1 MGHSH
6 SNNQGHHL
14 HTASSQK
21 VLLLALL
28 LTLGFAVVETVS
40 GWLSGSLALLG
51 DAGHMFTDGLSLGLA
66 AFTAWLAG
74 RKPSARHS
82 YGLGRS
88 ELLAA
93 LFNALFMI
101 AIVVAISVAAVERL
115 LNPRPVSGETVTV
128 VAFIG
133 LLINL
138 LVAWLL
144 SRSES
149 NINVRAALLHVMGD
163 LLGSVAALISGVVIT
178 VTHWYP
184 IDPILSLIIVLIIL
198 FSSMRLLREGLHLLL
213 DGVPSA
219 FDLKSVGQSLAEV
232 KGVKEVHDLHIWSL
246 SADRIALSAH
256 LTVTDLLHWPQILS
270 AARMLIRQKFNIE
283 HVTLQPELES
293 SQERLFSISEPD

>member
-1 MGHSH
+1 MSHSH
-6 SNNQGHHL
+6 DHRSHSP
-14 HTASSQK
+14 ASQK
-21 VLLLALL
+21 VLFLALL
-28 LTLGFAVVETVS
+28 LTLTFALVETVS
-40 GWLSGSLALLG
+40 AWLSGSLALLG

-101 AIVVAISVAAVERL
+101 AIVVAISAAAVERL
-115 LNPRPVSGETVTV
+115 LYPHPVSGETVTV

-184 IDPILSLIIVLIIL
+184 IDPILSLIIVFLIL

-219 FDLKSVGQSLAEV
+219 IDLKSVGQSLAEV
-232 KGVKEVHDLHIWSL
+232 EGVKDVHDLHIWSL

-256 LTVTDLLHWPQILS
+256 LTVSDLELWPQILT
-270 AARMLIRQKFNIE
+270 ACILLIKQKFNIE
-283 HVTLQPELES
+283 HVTLQPELEFNKD
-293 SQERLFSISEPD
+293 QLFSIDEPE

>member
-1 MGHSH
+1 MSHSHDHHSH
-6 SNNQGHHL
+6 SP
-14 HTASSQK
+14 ASQK
-21 VLLLALL
+21 VLFLALL
-28 LTLGFAVVETVS
+28 LTLTFALVETVS
-40 GWLSGSLALLG
+40 GWMSGSLALLG

-101 AIVVAISVAAVERL
+101 AIVVAISASAVERL
-115 LNPRPVSGETVTV
+115 LNPRPVIGETVTV

-138 LVAWLL
+138 LVAWML
-144 SRSES
+144 SRSEG
-149 NINVRAALLHVMGD
+149 NINVRAALLHVIGD

-178 VTHWYP
+178 FTNWYP
-184 IDPILSLIIVLIIL
+184 IDPILSLIIVILIL
-198 FSSMRLLREGLHLLL
+198 FSSLHLLREGLHLLL

-219 FDLKSVGQSLAEV
+219 IDLESVGKSLAEV
-232 KGVKEVHDLHIWSL
+232 EGVKDVHDLHIWSL
-246 SADRIALSAH
+246 SADRVALSAH
-256 LTVTDLLHWPQILS
+256 LTLNDLMLWPQVLGTS
-270 AARMLIRQKFNIE
+270 RLLIKQKFNIQ
-283 HVTLQPELES
+283 HVTLQPELE
-293 SQERLFSISEPD
+293 LHKDHLISINEPE

>member
-1 MGHSH
+1 MSHSH
-6 SNNQGHHL
+6 DHRL
-14 HTASSQK
+14 HSPASQK
-21 VLLLALL
+21 VLFLALL
-28 LTLGFAVVETVS
+28 LTLAFALVETVS

-51 DAGHMFTDGLSLGLA
+51 DAGHMFTDGMSLGLA

-101 AIVVAISVAAVERL
+101 AIVVTISAAAVERL
-115 LNPRPVSGETVTV
+115 LNPHPVSGGTVTV

-178 VTHWYP
+178 LTHWYP
-184 IDPILSLIIVLIIL
+184 IDPILSLIIVFLIL

-219 FDLKSVGQSLAEV
+219 IDLKSVGQSLAEV
-232 KGVKEVHDLHIWSL
+232 EGVKDVHDLHIWSL
-246 SADRIALSAH
+246 SADRVALSAH
-256 LTVTDLLHWPQILS
+256 LTVSDLKLWPQILT
-270 AARMLIRQKFNIE
+270 ACRLLISKKFNIE
-283 HVTLQPELES
+283 HVTLQPELEFNKDH
-293 SQERLFSISEPD
+293 LFSINEPE